1 MVSQQHFTL
10 EETRW
15 RYILSTLEKVGWDVK
30 KASSLLKVSER
41 FIRTELQKMGTAKG
55 RPGRKR

>member
-1 MVSQQHFTL
+1 MASRHHFTL

-15 RYILSTLEKVGWDVK
+15 RYILATLEKVGWDVK

-41 FIRTELQKMGTAKG
+41 FIRTELHKMGTAND

>member
-1 MVSQQHFTL
+1 MASQQHFTL

-15 RYILSTLEKVGWDVK
+15 RHILSTLEKVGWNVK

-41 FIRTELQKMGTAKG
+41 FIRTELHKIGTTKG
-55 RPGRKR
+55 VPGRKR